1 MTHRLKVWLAAGLF
15 LAAGGPATAGPIHNP
30 IAVFAGL
37 DKITGKITSF
47 EVPIDETRRFGTLN
61 VRPRVCDT
69 RPDTEPPKTI
79 AFVEVDDNELDGTLK
94 RIFTG
99 WMLAESPGLNAV
111 EHPVY
116 DVWLTGCRDP
126 NAPPPEQEAAPPADA
141 NQDNA
146 PQTAD

>member
-1 MTHRLKVWLAAGLF
+1 MKCELKVWLAAGLF
-15 LAAGGPATAGPIHNP
+15 LMAGGPAAAGPIHNP

-37 DKITGKITSF
+37 DKITGKITTF
-47 EVPIDETRRFGTLN
+47 EVPIDQTRRFGSLN

-69 RPDTEPPKTI
+69 RPVTEPPKTI
-79 AFVEVDDNELDGTLK
+79 AFVEVDDNEVDGSLK

-116 DVWLTGCRDP
+116 DVWLAGCRNP
-126 NAPPPEQEAAPPADA
+126 NAPPPDREATPPTDP
-141 NQDNA
+141 NKETA
-146 PQTAD
+146 PQGSG